1 MQTNAVFC
9 AHENKLWH
17 NGGYKFHAYM
27 RWAWQAVF
35 FYIFDQTPVIE
46 SYIKTKLTKT
56 CAMHRFNTVNPV
68 LSSHSK
74 IDKIDKW

>member
-1 MQTNAVFC
+1 MSCLYALSM
-9 AHENKLWH
+9 ASS
-17 NGGYKFHAYM
+17 
-27 RWAWQAVF
+27 F

-56 CAMHRFNTVNPV
+56 CAMHRFHTVNPV

-74 IDKIDKW
+74 IDKIDKWQPNEGRSYCRMLF